1 MHSRRAR
8 TWISASAGASSGV
21 ALLTENRSNASSHSY
36 FRKPINSPSVPV
48 SEPSKIRNVAVVGH
62 SGTGKTSLVE
72 AILFQAGAT
81 NRLGAVEQGTTV
93 ADWDED
99 EHKRQMSLAAAICHA
114 QWQDRKL
121 NLIDAPGDPGFQAD
135 GIAALRVVE
144 GALFVLN
151 GVNGVE
157 VQTTRLWDR
166 SEQLGLSR
174 VLFVNM
180 LDRERADFFAVLDQV
195 REQFSKKCA
204 AVQIPIGHEH
214 ELTGIVDLFHMRAY
228 MSPEGG
234 REGDPVDIP
243 DEIAAQAASY
253 REQLVDAVVETD
265 EALMERYLEEGE
277 VSGEE
282 LAAALKNAVSNDDL
296 FPVLCGSA
304 TKNLGTTGL
313 LDLLVEGVPSPA
325 KKPLDLGIE
334 ANGAAA
340 FVWKTV
346 ADPFAGRINVFRVLS
361 GSVGSDSNL
370 VNPRTK
376 GKERFSQ
383 LLLLQGKEHSP
394 ADVLQAGDIGAVAKL
409 KDVMTGDLL
418 VEKDDASEAP
428 ALDFPQPV
436 MSFAITPKAKGDE
449 EKMATALRRLAEE
462 DPTLVLRRDD
472 QTGEQLLAG
481 LSQIHVEVAVDRLH
495 RRFGVDVDLH
505 QPRVPYLETIRK
517 ESRAQGRY
525 KKQTGGRGQFGDCHI
540 VLEPLAG
547 HQGYEF
553 VDKIVG
559 GVIPQGFRPAVDKG
573 IQEAMARGELAG
585 APVQGVRV
593 VLVDGSYHN
602 VDSSEMAFKIAG
614 SMAFKAA
621 YEKANPV
628 LLEPIMTLEAT
639 VPDDAV
645 GAVNGDLNS
654 RRGRL
659 HGMEPRGGMTSIKAE
674 VPMAEV
680 LTYSQSLT
688 SLTGGRGDYALGFL
702 RYEEVR
708 PHIAQKIIQTAQKE
722 REEAKAS

>member
-1 MHSRRAR
+1 MP
-8 TWISASAGASSGV
+8 
-21 ALLTENRSNASSHSY
+21 L
-36 FRKPINSPSVPV
+36 
-48 SEPSKIRNVAVVGH
+48 EPGKIRNVAVVGH
-62 SGTGKTSLVE
+62 RGTGKTSLVE
-72 AILFQAGAT
+72 AMLFQSGAT

-99 EHKRQMSLAAAICHA
+99 EQKRQMSLAAAVCHA
-114 QWQDRKL
+114 EWQDRKV

-135 GIAALRVVE
+135 SIAALRVVE

-180 LDRERADFFAVLDQV
+180 LDRERADFFVVLDQV
-195 REQFSKKCA
+195 REQFSKKCV

-214 ELTGIVDLFHMRAY
+214 ELKGIVDLFHMRAY
-228 MSPEGG
+228 MSPEGD

-243 DEIAAQAASY
+243 EEIAAQAASY

-383 LLLLQGKEHSP
+383 VLLLQGKEHSP
-394 ADVLQAGDIGAVAKL
+394 ADALQAGDIGAVAKL

-495 RRFGVDVDLH
+495 RRFSVDVDLH

-593 VLVDGSYHN
+593 LLVDGSYHN

-621 YEKANPV
+621 YEKADPV
-628 LLEPIMTLEAT
+628 LLEPIMSLEAT

-659 HGMEPRGGMTSIKAE
+659 HGMEPRGGMTSIRAE

-702 RYEEVR
+702 RYEEV
-708 PHIAQKIIQTAQKE
+708 PTHIAQKIIETAQKE

>member
-1 MHSRRAR
+1 MA
-8 TWISASAGASSGV
+8 
-21 ALLTENRSNASSHSY
+21 
-36 FRKPINSPSVPV
+36 P
-48 SEPSKIRNVAVVGH
+48 SEPGKIRNVAVVGH
-62 SGTGKTSLVE
+62 RGTGKTSLVE
-72 AILFQAGAT
+72 AMLFQSGAT

-99 EHKRQMSLAAAICHA
+99 EQKRQMSLAAAVCHA
-114 QWQDRKL
+114 EWQDRKL

-135 GIAALRVVE
+135 SIAALRVVE

-180 LDRERADFFAVLDQV
+180 LDRERADFFVVLDQV
-195 REQFSKKCA
+195 REQFSKKCV

-325 KKPLDLGIE
+325 KKPLDLGIKT
-334 ANGAAA
+334 NGAAA

-376 GKERFSQ
+376 GKERFGQ
-383 LLLLQGKEHSP
+383 VLLLQGKEHAP
-394 ADVLQAGDIGAVAKL
+394 ADALQAGDIGAVAKL

-418 VEKDDASEAP
+418 LEKDDPSEAP

-462 DPTLVLRRDD
+462 DPTLVMRRDD

-481 LSQIHVEVAVDRLH
+481 LSQMHVEVAVDRLH
-495 RRFGVDVDLH
+495 RRFSVDVDLH

-547 HQGYEF
+547 HEGYEF

-621 YEKANPV
+621 YEKADPV

-659 HGMEPRGGMTSIKAE
+659 HGMEPRGGMTTIKAE

-702 RYEEVR
+702 RYEEV
-708 PHIAQKIIQTAQKE
+708 PTHIAQKIIETAQKE

>member
-1 MHSRRAR
+1 M
-8 TWISASAGASSGV
+8 
-21 ALLTENRSNASSHSY
+21 
-36 FRKPINSPSVPV
+36 
-48 SEPSKIRNVAVVGH
+48 
-62 SGTGKTSLVE
+62 
-72 AILFQAGAT
+72 LFQSGAT

-99 EHKRQMSLAAAICHA
+99 EQKRQMSLAAAVCHA
-114 QWQDRKL
+114 EWQDRKL

-135 GIAALRVVE
+135 SIAALRVVE

-151 GVNGVE
+151 GVSGVE

-180 LDRERADFFAVLDQV
+180 LDRERADFFVVLDQV
-195 REQFSKKCA
+195 REQFSKKCV

-228 MSPEGG
+228 MSPDGG
-234 REGDPVDIP
+234 REGEPVEIP

-282 LAAALKNAVSNDDL
+282 LAGALKNAVSNDDL

-370 VNPRTK
+370 VNPRPK
-376 GKERFSQ
+376 GKERFGQ
-383 LLLLQGKEHSP
+383 VLLLQGKEHSP
-394 ADVLQAGDIGAVAKL
+394 ADALQAGDIGAVAKL

-418 VEKDDASEAP
+418 LEKDDASEAP

-462 DPTLVLRRDD
+462 DPTLVMRRDD

-481 LSQIHVEVAVDRLH
+481 LSQMHVEVAVDRLH
-495 RRFGVDVDLH
+495 RRFSVDVDLH

-525 KKQTGGRGQFGDCHI
+525 KKQTGGRGQFGDCQI

-573 IQEAMARGELAG
+573 IQEAMSRGELAG

-593 VLVDGSYHN
+593 LLVDGSYHN

-621 YEKANPV
+621 YEKADPV
-628 LLEPIMTLEAT
+628 LLEPIMSLEAT

-659 HGMEPRGGMTSIKAE
+659 HGMEPRGGMTTIKAE

-702 RYEEVR
+702 RYEEV
-708 PHIAQKIIQTAQKE
+708 PTHIAQKIIEAAQKE